1 MLFWCLA
8 VRWLRLYSTSTAEG
22 DVLLLVREQDSQP
35 KKKSNSFTC
44 LFMTSVMSLLNCIVV
59 FEHWNN
65 ISSYL
70 CAIHNVPQMITQ
82 KQY

>member
-35 KKKSNSFTC
+35 KNKSQFHLFIYDISNVFAELHSSFWT
-44 LFMTSVMSLLNCIVV
+44 L
-59 FEHWNN
+59 
-65 ISSYL
+65 
-70 CAIHNVPQMITQ
+70 
-82 KQY
+82 K